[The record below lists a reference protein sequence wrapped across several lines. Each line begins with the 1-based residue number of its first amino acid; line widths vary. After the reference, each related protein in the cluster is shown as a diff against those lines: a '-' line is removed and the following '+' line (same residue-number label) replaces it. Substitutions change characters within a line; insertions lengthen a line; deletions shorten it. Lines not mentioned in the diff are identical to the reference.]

1 MSAVKQ
7 VIAINENEVA
17 RPEGTQARSVPVPA
31 GIGDTSPQLVSPLRR
46 RLPDERRAINHH
58 FSVGGQEGYLTVGV
72 YDDGLPG
79 EIFLTMSKQGSTIS
93 GLMDSF
99 ATAGVARPPAWCLA
113 RSLVQQVYPRALRA
127 QRVDGQS
134 QNRLRQVHC
143 RLHLSLA

>member
-1 MSAVKQ
+1 MSAAKH
-7 VIAINENEVA
+7 VIAIDENEPP
-17 RPEGTQARSVPVPA
+17 RPEGTQGRSVPAPA
-31 GIGDTSPQLVSPLRR
+31 EIEGSRSELVRALRR
-46 RLPDERRAINHH
+46 RLPDERRAITHH

-127 QRVDGQS
+127 
-134 QNRLRQVHC
+134 
-143 RLHLSLA
+143 